1 MADGKPPFDPQQA
14 AFWLIAFVIAVECLM
29 ALAGGITC
37 LMYAEVI
44 IKDPAI
50 VCDPNNR
57 LMQILNNAL
66 AAALALWGIRQGSK
80 GDKP

>member
-1 MADGKPPFDPQQA
+1 MSDKPPFDPQRA
-14 AFWLIAFVIAVECLM
+14 AFWLIAVVIFIECLI
-29 ALAGGITC
+29 ALAGALSC
-37 LMYAEVI
+37 LWFAETI

-66 AAALALWGIRQGSK
+66 AAALALWGIRNIPK
-80 GDKP
+80 E